1 MFRNKFQK
9 GAAVLLSAV
18 LLLGTA
24 NTAYALGND
33 SDNTA
38 PSTSAVSTAAVGSA
52 DYTKTEN
59 VYARLSADGTASG
72 AYIVNH
78 FRVNK
83 AGEITDYGS
92 FSDVTNLS
100 TTDSL
105 STKDGAVHFSAQTGN
120 FYYQGNMA
128 TAELPWNFQITYTL
142 DGKNVTPKELGG
154 KSGALEIHFQGKKNP
169 KADAVFSV
177 NYVMQVSLTLDNDTC
192 ANIQAPSATMADAG
206 DGTQLSFTV
215 LPGADAD
222 FTIEADVQN
231 FSMSGF
237 SIAAVPYSI
246 SVDMDGIDTDDLTS
260 QFSELTDAAEQL
272 NDGAKE
278 LLNGIRKLNDGGSS
292 VLDGSAQ
299 IQSGLSDLSSNAQ
312 SITDASAQFSSA
324 LSAISAGLA
333 QADLSGLSQLSQLP
347 GGLKQLSGALDQLS
361 AGLGQLKEGFDTSYQ
376 TMDGAVQNGA
386 VSAPTKEELAAVQT
400 ACAADPSALSGYQ
413 KLLQAYQQYQTLIAV
428 WNNVKPAFQAVSG
441 ALDASGETSVLSGIE
456 TVSATLHTMSA
467 SMSDALGDEDIEAM
481 LGQLGSG
488 LAELSAGYADFHGG
502 LCSYMEGIQ
511 ALSGNYGT
519 FHSGLRDYTGG
530 TGSLA
535 NGAGTFADGINE
547 FADGVRQIPGKMQD
561 AIDEMM
567 EQYSSSDFDAVSFT
581 DSRNENISSVQF
593 VISTDCVELPKE
605 ETPPVV
611 EEKLSFWDR
620 LLALFGL
627 K

>member
-1 MFRNKFQK
+1 MFRNKVQK

-18 LLLGTA
+18 LLLGTVS
-24 NTAYALGND
+24 TAYAQEND
-33 SDNTA
+33 IGSNSSLTA
-38 PSTSAVSTAAVGSA
+38 STTAVGNA
-52 DYTKTEN
+52 NYTKTEN
-59 VYARLSADGTASG
+59 VYARLSADGSASG

-78 FRVNK
+78 FRVSK

-100 TTDSL
+100 TTESL
-105 STKDGAVHFSAQTGN
+105 TAKDGAVRFSAQTGN
-120 FYYQGNMA
+120 FYYQGNMT
-128 TAELPWNFQITYTL
+128 TAELPWNFQIAYIL
-142 DGKNVTPKELGG
+142 DGKAVKPKELGG
-154 KSGALEIHFQGKKNP
+154 KSGALKIHFQGKKNP
-169 KADAVFSV
+169 KADAVFSD

-192 ANIQAPSATMADAG
+192 ANIQAPGATMADAG
-206 DGTQLSFTV
+206 DGTRLSFTV

-246 SVDMDGIDTDDLTS
+246 SVDMDGFDTDDLTS
-260 QFSELTDAAEQL
+260 QFSELTDAAKQL

-278 LLNGIRKLNDGGSS
+278 LLSGIRKLNDGGSS

-299 IQSGLSDLSSNAQ
+299 IQDGLSVLSGNSQ
-312 SITDASAQFSSA
+312 SIVDASAQFSSA
-324 LSAISAGLA
+324 LSTISTQLA

-347 GGLKQLSGALDQLS
+347 GGLEQLSGALDQLS
-361 AGLGQLKEGFDTSYQ
+361 AGLGQLKEGFDTAYQ
-376 TMDGAVQNGA
+376 AMDGAVQNGA
-386 VSAPTKEELAAVQT
+386 VSAPTQEELAAMQA

-413 KLLQAYQQYQTLIAV
+413 KLLQAYQQYQTLVAV

-441 ALDASGETSVLSGIE
+441 ALVASGETSVVSGIGA
-456 TVSATLHTMSA
+456 VSAMLHSMSA
-467 SMSDALGDEDIEAM
+467 SMTAALGDEDIEAM
-481 LGQLGSG
+481 LGQLRSG

-502 LCSYMEGIQ
+502 LCAYAEGIQ
-511 ALSGNYGT
+511 TLSGNYGA

-535 NGAGTFADGINE
+535 DGAGTFADGMNE
-547 FADGVRQIPGKMQD
+547 FADGVSQIPGKMQD
-561 AIDEMM
+561 TIDEMM
-567 EQYSSSDFDAVSFT
+567 EQYNSSDFDAVSFT

-593 VISTDCVELPKE
+593 VISTDGVELPETVSFATE
-605 ETPPVV
+605 EEHLT
-611 EEKLSFWDR
+611 FWDR

-627 K
+627 R